1 MKCSNCGAP
10 MVIAEWNGWVWE
22 CFHCDYVGRIATNE
36 ETEKQEDEIEA
47 YLKQQRIN
55 KE

>member
-1 MKCSNCGAP
+1 